1 MKFICELKFKRS
13 KLPVPSPWERG
24 WGEVSKNN
32 RNIVQKLLAMKF
44 YYSEVFSKYN
54 LLDHPF
60 YLAWNEGKLTREQL
74 SLYAEQYGSFIKLI
88 SKGWQVANEESIATE
103 EQNHYILWQK
113 FGKSLDK
120 ENTNTALSAVEEL
133 VYSTNENCKNYAAAL
148 GALYAF
154 EVQQP
159 GTATSKLAGLKKHYS
174 KWNVDET
181 YFKIH
186 ADDIEEPEL
195 LEQKINVLSE
205 FDKVIAENACETT
218 CKLLWNALTD
228 IYEHSGGSC
237 MN

>member
-1 MKFICELKFKRS
+1 M
-13 KLPVPSPWERG
+13 
-24 WGEVSKNN
+24 NT
-32 RNIVQKLLAMKF
+32 
-44 YYSEVFSKYN
+44 YYPEALSKYN
-54 LLDHPF
+54 LLNHPF

-103 EQNHYILWQK
+103 EQGHYILWQK
-113 FGKSLDK
+113 FGESLNK
-120 ENTNTALSAVEEL
+120 ENKNTSLSAVDEL
-133 VYSTNENCKNYAAAL
+133 VKSTSDNYKNYAGAL

-195 LEQKINVLSE
+195 LEKKINVLSE
-205 FDKVIAENACETT
+205 DDKLIAANACETT
-218 CKLLWNALTD
+218 CKLLWNALTE